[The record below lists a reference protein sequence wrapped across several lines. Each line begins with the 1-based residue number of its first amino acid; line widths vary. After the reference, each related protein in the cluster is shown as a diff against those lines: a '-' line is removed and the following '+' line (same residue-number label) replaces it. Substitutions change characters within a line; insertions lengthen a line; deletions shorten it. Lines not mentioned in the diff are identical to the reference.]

1 MIIFVNVMIVIN
13 FLCYRL
19 ARQSETAEQAEVRK
33 AKDRERKARK
43 RAAERMDY
51 HKAVEL
57 RAKVKHQ
64 RRLSR

>member
-1 MIIFVNVMIVIN
+1 MLIDNVMIISDFSN
-13 FLCYRL
+13 RL